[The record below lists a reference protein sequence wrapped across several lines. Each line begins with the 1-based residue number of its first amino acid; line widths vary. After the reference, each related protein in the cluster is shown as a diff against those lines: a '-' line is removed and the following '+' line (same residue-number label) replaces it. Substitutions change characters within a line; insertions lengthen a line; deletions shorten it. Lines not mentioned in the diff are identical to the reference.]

1 MTSESPES
9 ATSRLDLKARLD
21 VLDEQ
26 RLAQLPD
33 GLMVAEVNQRRY
45 LADLREKAQWKK
57 KNQPFKFNRSR
68 RRKK

>member
-1 MTSESPES
+1 MNESPES
-9 ATSRLDLKARLD
+9 AVSKLNLKAHLEA
-21 VLDEQ
+21 LDEQ

-33 GLMVAEVNQRRY
+33 GIMVAEMMQRKY

-57 KNQPFKFNRSR
+57 KNKPFKFDRSR